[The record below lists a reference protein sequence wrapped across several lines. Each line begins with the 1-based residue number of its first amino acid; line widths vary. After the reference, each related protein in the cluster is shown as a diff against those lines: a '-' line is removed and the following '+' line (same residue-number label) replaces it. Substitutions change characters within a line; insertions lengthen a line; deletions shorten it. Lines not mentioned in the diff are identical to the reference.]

1 MTANSFTASDSRAT
15 SAFAAS
21 NSTSRGVLPTPGFDA
36 DKAAIAPSLAT
47 WRSFMI
53 VERSTPA
60 ASAAALM
67 VVSPR
72 TSWRKIS
79 YFTDGANNF
88 FARRVGLAG
97 LAPASLF
104 VEDID
109 THSRVSQTPTVWSDS
124 NPEMRH
130 DP

>member
-1 MTANSFTASDSRAT
+1 MSGGKSRAI
-15 SAFAAS
+15 SALAS
-21 NSTSRGVLPTPGFDA
+21 SSSTSRTDLPGVPGFE
-36 DKAAIAPSLAT
+36 AASAASAPSLAT
-47 WRSFMI
+47 CRSRMI

-60 ASAAALM
+60 DSAAWLI

-72 TSWRKIS
+72 TNCRKIS

-88 FARRVGLAG
+88 FARRDLTGRVAT
-97 LAPASLF
+97 ASLF
-104 VEDID
+104 TLVTD

>member
-1 MTANSFTASDSRAT
+1 
-15 SAFAAS
+15 
-21 NSTSRGVLPTPGFDA
+21 
-36 DKAAIAPSLAT
+36 
-47 WRSFMI
+47 MI

-88 FARRVGLAG
+88 FARRVGLTG